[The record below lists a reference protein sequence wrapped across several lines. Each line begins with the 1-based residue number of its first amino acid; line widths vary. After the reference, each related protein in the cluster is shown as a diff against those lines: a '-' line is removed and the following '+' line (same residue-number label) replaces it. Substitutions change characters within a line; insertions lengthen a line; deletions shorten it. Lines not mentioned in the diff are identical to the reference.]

1 MKENSQVSGL
11 LTSIIF
17 EGQRLGVNYVETTQ
31 IEGYP
36 GVRCDVYNF
45 IGDSTRDLGVVKID
59 GGKYTPPQIVQ
70 KVAEEQRTTERY
82 VSGDG
87 RLKVVKPDGTVYLY
101 EISRW
106 SKVALSV
113 DVEPGDK
120 MQWFADPFSHLEI
133 WEICEPAYSE
143 GRFLNI

>member
-1 MKENSQVSGL
+1 MKEKSQVSGL
-11 LTSIIF
+11 LTSINF
-17 EGQRLGVNYVETTQ
+17 EDQRLGVEYVETTQ

-36 GVRCDVYNF
+36 GLRCDVYQFTN
-45 IGDSTRDLGVVKID
+45 DNRRDLGVIHIE
-59 GGKYTPPQIVQ
+59 GGSNTPPQIVQ

-87 RLKVVKPDGTVYLY
+87 RLKVIKPDGTVYLY

-120 MQWFADPFSHLEI
+120 MQWFADPFSRLEI